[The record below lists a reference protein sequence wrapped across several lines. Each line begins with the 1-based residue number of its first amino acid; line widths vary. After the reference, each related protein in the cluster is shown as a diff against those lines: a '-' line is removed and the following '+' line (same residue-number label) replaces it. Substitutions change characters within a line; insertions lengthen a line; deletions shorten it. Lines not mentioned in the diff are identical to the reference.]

1 MKVVVFGATGGTG
14 RLLVEKALARGHE
27 VAAFA
32 REPSRFGLEHEC
44 LVRLPGDVG
53 DPLPVEQAV
62 AVADAVL
69 SALGPTRSS
78 SRDVMTVGARNIVQ
92 AMKKHGVHRLVWQTG
107 AAVQDSQDEAS
118 AIRGVMVRLLRFLS
132 PGVLEDAQRAFQLI
146 KASGLDWTVVRVA
159 RLKDGPPAGDYRV
172 GFAPPGPRP
181 VSRED
186 VAEFML
192 RQLSDDS
199 YLCRAPMVGYGGR
212 GRRDLAWQSG
222 GIRNV

>member
-1 MKVVVFGATGGTG
+1 
-14 RLLVEKALARGHE
+14 LLVEKALAQGYA

-32 REPSRFGLEHEC
+32 REPSKSGLEHERMAP
-44 LVRLPGDVG
+44 LDGDVS
-53 DPLPVEQAV
+53 DPLRVEQAV

-69 SALGPTRSS
+69 SALGPTRTS

-92 AMKKHGVHRLVWQTG
+92 AMKTHGVRRLVWQTG

-118 AIRGVMVRLLRFLS
+118 AIRGVMVGLLKFLS

-159 RLKDGPPAGDYRV
+159 RLKDGPAIGHYRV
-172 GFAPPGPRP
+172 GFAPPGPKP
-181 VSRED
+181 ISRED

-192 RQLSDDS
+192 RQLADDR
-199 YLCRAPMVGYGGR
+199 YLCQAPMIGY
-212 GRRDLAWQSG
+212 
-222 GIRNV
+222 